1 MDFYFIHL
9 IIPKMSSNTNKKG
22 IKITNPIILKIKSFS
37 WFPVLKVK
45 NFKPIAQ
52 KIMDNISK
60 KYRDISNIF

>member
-1 MDFYFIHL
+1 
-9 IIPKMSSNTNKKG
+9 MSSNTNKKG

-37 WFPVLKVK
+37 WLPVLKVK